1 MSILASIWNGILGIW
16 ISIGLRLFPPVIHP
30 MLVHFPIVLLYGS
43 LFTTVLGFFWKY
55 DRFFDR
61 ASFWLLVLG
70 FLAGVVA
77 AATGVLSEQFT
88 KWTPTTS
95 ALLSKHQ
102 AYAVLTGVFVLLALA
117 SRVAARYSR
126 SQSKGS
132 LSWSLADTGRGRQT
146 GLSMFFLVAA
156 VVMVTMTAS
165 VGGTMVYQYGVGVH
179 GAGYHTPALLAK
191 HHG

>member
-132 LSWSLADTGRGRQT
+132 L
-146 GLSMFFLVAA
+146 
-156 VVMVTMTAS
+156 
-165 VGGTMVYQYGVGVH
+165 
-179 GAGYHTPALLAK
+179 K
-191 HHG
+191 